1 MDLEQ
6 LLNDA
11 RRVAEVLLEFDRSV
25 VIRSEAVIAKCN
37 YTVIGIAATYGLC
50 IYISFYIVEIMLYIR
65 YLL

>member
-11 RRVAEVLLEFDRSV
+11 RRVAEVLDRSV
-25 VIRSEAVIAKCN
+25 GFFPQGLAVIAKCN

-50 IYISFYIVEIMLYIR
+50 IYISFYIVELCYI
-65 YLL
+65 LDT